1 MNYRISRLIILL
13 AISCAAAIW
22 LVLFAARGVGLNSP
36 LTAFCAVC
44 VALGIVVL
52 NSSAIH
58 WSLPK
63 ALKPIRAWESSGA
76 AYVLLGVSICGAL
89 LRRPPFRYFNTS
101 VYAGEHC
108 ANLGKTYASILK
120 AETAHFWALTFTAP
134 LICYEI
140 TCQYW
145 HGLVW
150 LILFNAL
157 FNIYPGLH
165 LRKVRARLE
174 PLMMRRGRNEKL

>member
-1 MNYRISRLIILL
+1 MNYRRSSLIILP
-13 AISCAAAIW
+13 AISYAAAVW
-22 LVLFAARGVGLNSP
+22 VVLFAARGVGLNSP
-36 LTAFCAVC
+36 LTAFCAVGA
-44 VALGIVVL
+44 ALGIVVV
-52 NSSAIH
+52 NSSTIH

-63 ALKPIRAWESSGA
+63 ALEPIRVWEASGA
-76 AYVLLGVSICGAL
+76 AYALLGVSICGAL
-89 LRRPPFRYFNTS
+89 LRRPPFRSFNSS
-101 VYAGEHC
+101 VYVREHC
-108 ANLGKTYASILK
+108 ANLGKTYANILK

-140 TCQYW
+140 ARQCW

-174 PLMMRRGRNEKL
+174 PLMVRRGRNEKL

>member
-1 MNYRISRLIILL
+1 MNYRSSRLIILP
-13 AISCAAAIW
+13 AISFAAAVW
-22 LVLFAARGVGLNSP
+22 VVLFTARGVGLNSP

-44 VALGIVVL
+44 TALGIVVV
-52 NSSAIH
+52 NSSTIH

-63 ALKPIRAWESSGA
+63 ALKPIRVWEASGA
-76 AYVLLGVSICGAL
+76 AYILLGISVYGAL
-89 LRRPPFRYFNTS
+89 LRRPPFRSFNTS
-101 VYAGEHC
+101 VYVGAHR
-108 ANLGKTYASILK
+108 ADLGKTYAGILK

-174 PLMMRRGRNEKL
+174 PLMIRRGRNEKL